1 MKTQRGTLDSRDV
14 RTALLL
20 AVIAFLI
27 YLPGIGWGLPYA
39 NDPVRTHGWA
49 TDSLTPLEP
58 LAQVHGLF
66 APKSDRYLGYPLMHH
81 FVLLTAYVPYLLYV
95 WLSGGL
101 QSPGGAEF
109 PFGLANPVRALQTLE
124 IIGKVVSMCMA
135 AGIVATAYIT
145 AKMLWDRTAGLL
157 AGTFTMLL
165 YPMVYYSRTGN
176 LDVPVLFWTSLG
188 LMAYVRILL
197 LGLTTRRAA
206 FLGVFAAFAIATK
219 DQGWAAFALMPPVLL
234 VLHLRSS
241 NTAGSAISW
250 RPLLIGFLASVT
262 AYLLAS
268 GMAISPERH
277 LAHIAWIRAH
287 VPFPESDHLPATLA
301 GNLQLLGRAIGHMSD
316 ASGPLMVA
324 ASAVGIFVAARQ
336 PLHLTLLLPI
346 VGHFFL
352 VLMPVHLSLLRYVMP
367 MSFVG
372 CLFAACGLSTGLAA
386 GSWRRLLSVCTVIG
400 ICGWLLL
407 FAADLTYQMLRDSH
421 YAAAAWLD
429 QHTKPG
435 DTVGTVAPTASLP
448 RLKTGI
454 HYLVMI
460 RDNFS
465 TDKIRQNHPEFII
478 IQPDFTTPKGGIH
491 PRRFPKESYEGLS
504 NGSLGY
510 SLAASFLTKSLIDR
524 QILDYA
530 SVNPPIEI
538 YARRQ

>member
-1 MKTQRGTLDSRDV
+1 MKAQHGNLETRDGL
-14 RTALLL
+14 TALLL

-39 NDPVRTHGWA
+39 NDPLRTHGWA

-58 LAQVHGLF
+58 LAQVRGLF
-66 APKSDRYLGYPLMHH
+66 APQPDRYLGYPLMHH
-81 FVLLTAYVPYLLYV
+81 FVLLTAYVPYLLYLL
-95 WLSGGL
+95 LSGGL
-101 QSPGGAEF
+101 QNPGAEF

-165 YPMVYYSRTGN
+165 YPMIYYSRTGN

-197 LGLTTRRAA
+197 HGLTARRAA

-234 VLHLRSS
+234 VLHFRRSR
-241 NTAGSAISW
+241 TAGVKISW
-250 RPLLIGFLASVT
+250 RPLLIGFQASVI
-262 AYLLAS
+262 AYFLAS

-277 LAHIAWIRAH
+277 LAHLAWIRTH
-287 VPFPESDHLPATLA
+287 VPFPESDHFPATLA
-301 GNLQLLGRAIGHMSD
+301 GNLQLLGRTVEHISD

-324 ASAVGIFVAARQ
+324 AAAVGIFVAARQ
-336 PLHLTLLLPI
+336 ALYLTLLLPVI
-346 VGHFFL
+346 GHFFL

-367 MSFVG
+367 ISFVV

-386 GSWRRLLSVCTVIG
+386 GGWRRLLSVCAVIG

-429 QHTKPG
+429 QHTNPG

-448 RLKTGI
+448 RLKPGI
-454 HYLVMI
+454 RYLVMI

-465 TDKIRQNHPEFII
+465 PDKIRDHHPEFII
-478 IQPDFTTPKGGIH
+478 ILPDFTTPKGGVH
-491 PRRFPKESYEGLS
+491 PRRFPKENYQLLS

-510 SLAASFLTKSLIDR
+510 RLAARFETKSLIGG

-530 SVNPPIEI
+530 TVNPPIEI